1 MPWQPLRCGHLPN
14 KLGFDG
20 YDQFKQ
26 VFQSTINDPS
36 FESRASWVQQ
46 SSEAEGL
53 PSVVHDLAESGYNNI
68 QHFYQNLDMQAISRA
83 GDLIINASTVYV
95 VAAGGVHWMA
105 TY

>member
-1 MPWQPLRCGHLPN
+1 MPWQPLRCAHLPN

-68 QHFYQNLDMQAISRA
+68 QHFYQNLDMQAIRQRRLYVTRLGMGVLAMLRPS
-83 GDLIINASTVYV
+83 IIPP
-95 VAAGGVHWMA
+95 
-105 TY
+105 